1 VCFSG
6 REIELKLF
14 LVRNIV
20 AKCLLAYFMSN
31 PRERER
37 EKERKANDKDSTN
50 KRRKKKS
57 SPKNEQKSREDKRL
71 STIHVVKLG
80 QGAKSDDDEGR
91 I

>member
-1 VCFSG
+1 MFIS
-6 REIELKLF
+6 LF
-14 LVRNIV
+14 YVQPER
-20 AKCLLAYFMSN
+20 K
-31 PRERER
+31 RERER
-37 EKERKANDKDSTN
+37 ERKANDKDSTN